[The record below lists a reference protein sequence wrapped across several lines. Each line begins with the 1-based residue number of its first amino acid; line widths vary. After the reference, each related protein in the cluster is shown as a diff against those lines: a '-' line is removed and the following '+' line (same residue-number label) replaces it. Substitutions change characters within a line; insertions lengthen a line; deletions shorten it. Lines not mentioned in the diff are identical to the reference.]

1 MSSAAIQSSSQSRPT
16 TKNSIS
22 TTPGTPTSNSK
33 SSASPIAV
41 AASQAKSTVSNSATS
56 VVKPT
61 ATAGPACLYN
71 CINPS
76 NCSWGCPG
84 ASCTD
89 DNDSPVLSTPEIHI
103 FEDPTPL
110 VKQDDFPKLSDEE
123 LYDVYEISR
132 TVKEIREG
140 GWKKI
145 ALQFSDG
152 MLSDAPRI
160 FQELENRLRK
170 LPAES
175 SSSETA
181 KKEDSSLETD
191 FSSPSANLTTSS
203 IRHKLFIL
211 ADTSYGSCCVD
222 EIAAEH
228 VDAQVVVHYGRACLS
243 PTARLPVIYV
253 FTSRPL
259 EHESVVQAFEN
270 TYPEKDSKIVIMA
283 DITYHSHIPSL
294 VTRLQDGGYG
304 NILAPEITH
313 DPSAIIPNR
322 KLEEGVDMKEY
333 SLFHISEPPSA
344 LLLTLSSR
352 VRDMHIYSTDSTT
365 GNETTKTNT
374 ARALMRRYALLTSL
388 SSCPVFGILINTL
401 SVTNYLPTV
410 NSLASLIRSKGKKSY
425 TFVVGKVNAAKLAN
439 FSEIEGWVVVGC
451 WESSLVEGEALFKPV
466 ITPFELALALQS
478 DDERVWSGDW
488 VADFNALNLQ
498 DNTAPLSA
506 EPANSDVE
514 EPENGHATG
523 DAEDS
528 EEESMPPEFDLRT
541 GRYVSHSRPM
551 RSSQTTSAESK
562 KGLENGSQP
571 NATNKLVKRAKMEL
585 ATVNGEVSPGAE
597 YLREKRT
604 WTGLGSDYDKE
615 AIDEG
620 REREVAAVV
629 EEGRSGVAR
638 GYTVGEDASRS

>member
-1 MSSAAIQSSSQSRPT
+1 PKTSHRLGPVAGLSGNI
-16 TKNSIS
+16 IS
-22 TTPGTPTSNSK
+22 TPPCEFSLTKRNKTMEQLT
-33 SSASPIAV
+33 
-41 AASQAKSTVSNSATS
+41 
-56 VVKPT
+56 T
-61 ATAGPACLYN
+61 A
-71 CINPS
+71 
-76 NCSWGCPG
+76 
-84 ASCTD
+84 
-89 DNDSPVLSTPEIHI
+89 PVLSTPEVHI
-103 FEDPTPL
+103 FEDPTPSD
-110 VKQDDFPKLSDEE
+110 KKDDLPKLSDEE
-123 LYDVYEISR
+123 LFDVYEISR

-152 MLSDAPRI
+152 MLSDAPRV

-170 LPAES
+170 LPIEPASNEIPKTES
-175 SSSETA
+175 SG
-181 KKEDSSLETD
+181 LETD
-191 FSSPSANLTTSS
+191 FSNPSANIPNPN
-203 IRHKLFIL
+203 IRHKLYIL

-228 VDAQVVVHYGRACLS
+228 VDAQVVIHYGRACLS

-259 EHESVVQAFEN
+259 NLESVVLAFEN
-270 TYPEKDSKIVIMA
+270 TYREKDDKIVIMA
-283 DITYHSHIPSL
+283 DITYHSHISSL
-294 VTRLQDGGYG
+294 VSLLRDGGYQ
-304 NILAPEITH
+304 NLLAPEITH

-322 KLEEGVDMKEY
+322 KLDEGIDMKEY

-344 LLLTLSSR
+344 LLLTLSGR
-352 VRDMHIYSTDSTT
+352 VKDMHIYSTDSMT
-365 GNETTKTNT
+365 GNETTKTNA

-388 SSCPVFGILINTL
+388 SSCAVFGILINTL

-451 WESSLVEGEALFKPV
+451 WESSLIEGEALFKPV
-466 ITPFELALALQS
+466 ITPFELELALQS
-478 DDERVWSGDW
+478 DDERVWGGDW
-488 VADFNALNLQ
+488 VADFNALNLKAS
-498 DNTAPLSA
+498 TAAVSSA
-506 EPANSDVE
+506 EPTESNAFE
-514 EPENGHATG
+514 ESENVDASG

-551 RSSQTTSAESK
+551 RSSQSTSSEPK
-562 KGLENGSQP
+562 KSLENGLQP
-571 NATNKLVKRAKMEL
+571 NASNKLVKRAKMEL

-604 WTGLGSDYDKE
+604 WTGLGSDFDKE
-615 AIDEG
+615 AIEEG

>member
-1 MSSAAIQSSSQSRPT
+1 MAQLMTA
-16 TKNSIS
+16 
-22 TTPGTPTSNSK
+22 
-33 SSASPIAV
+33 PI
-41 AASQAKSTVSNSATS
+41 
-56 VVKPT
+56 
-61 ATAGPACLYN
+61 
-71 CINPS
+71 
-76 NCSWGCPG
+76 
-84 ASCTD
+84 
-89 DNDSPVLSTPEIHI
+89 LSTSEVHI
-103 FEDPTPL
+103 FEDPTPST
-110 VKQDDFPKLSDEE
+110 KQNDLPELSNDE
-123 LYDVYEISR
+123 LCDVYEISR
-132 TVKEIREG
+132 TVKEIQEG

-152 MLSDAPRI
+152 MLGDAPRV
-160 FQELENRLRK
+160 FQELESRIRRLPTK
-170 LPAES
+170 STS
-175 SSSETA
+175 SDTP
-181 KKEDSSLETD
+181 KKDDSGLETD
-191 FSSPSANLTTSS
+191 FSNQPANHTTSP
-203 IRHKLFIL
+203 IQHKLYIL

-228 VDAQVVVHYGRACLS
+228 VDAQVVIHYGRACLS

-259 EHESVVQAFEN
+259 EVESVIQAFED
-270 TYPEKDSKIVIMA
+270 TYKGKDDKIVLMA
-283 DITYHSHIPSL
+283 DITYNSHISSL
-294 VTRLQDGGYG
+294 VSQLQDRGYG
-304 NILAPEITH
+304 NVLAPEITH
-313 DPSAIIPNR
+313 NPSAIIPNR
-322 KLEEGVDMKEY
+322 KLDEGVDMKEY

-344 LLLTLSSR
+344 LILTLSSR
-352 VRDMHIYSTDSTT
+352 VKEMHIYSTDSST

-388 SSCPVFGILINTL
+388 SSCAVFGILINTL

-439 FSEIEGWVVVGC
+439 FSEIGGWVVVGC

-466 ITPFELALALQS
+466 ITPFELSLALQS

-498 DNTAPLSA
+498 ATTTSASSA
-506 EPANSDVE
+506 EPAQPDAIVQL
-514 EPENGHATG
+514 ENENTSEDLEDPG
-523 DAEDS
+523 DP

-551 RSSQTTSAESK
+551 QFFKMASSEAR

-571 NATNKLVKRAKMEL
+571 NATNKLVRRAKMEL

-615 AIDEG
+615 AIEEG
-620 REREVAAVV
+620 EEREVAAVI

-638 GYTVGEDASRS
+638 GYTVGEDASKS

>member
-1 MSSAAIQSSSQSRPT
+1 MEQLT
-16 TKNSIS
+16 T
-22 TTPGTPTSNSK
+22 
-33 SSASPIAV
+33 A
-41 AASQAKSTVSNSATS
+41 
-56 VVKPT
+56 
-61 ATAGPACLYN
+61 
-71 CINPS
+71 
-76 NCSWGCPG
+76 
-84 ASCTD
+84 
-89 DNDSPVLSTPEIHI
+89 PVLSTPEVHI
-103 FEDPTPL
+103 FEDPTPSI
-110 VKQDDFPKLSDEE
+110 KKDDLPKLSDKE
-123 LYDVYEISR
+123 LFDVYEISR

-152 MLSDAPRI
+152 MLSDAPRV
-160 FQELENRLRK
+160 FQELGNRLRK
-170 LPAES
+170 LPAEPAS
-175 SSSETA
+175 NEIPKT
-181 KKEDSSLETD
+181 ENSSLETD
-191 FSSPSANLTTSS
+191 FSNPSANIATSS
-203 IRHKLFIL
+203 IRHKLYIL
-211 ADTSYGSCCVD
+211 ADTSYGPCCVD

-228 VDAQVVVHYGRACLS
+228 VDAQVVIHYGRACLS

-259 EHESVVQAFEN
+259 KLESVVQAFEN
-270 TYPEKDSKIVIMA
+270 TYNEKDGKIVIMA
-283 DITYHSHIPSL
+283 DITYHSHISSL
-294 VTRLQDGGYG
+294 VTLLRDGGYE
-304 NILAPEITH
+304 NLLAPDITH

-322 KLEEGVDMKEY
+322 KLDEGIDMKEY

-344 LLLTLSSR
+344 LLLTLSGR
-352 VRDMHIYSTDSTT
+352 VKDMHIYSTDSTT
-365 GNETTKTNT
+365 GNEMTKTNA

-388 SSCPVFGILINTL
+388 SSCAVFGILINTL

-466 ITPFELALALQS
+466 ITPFELELALQS
-478 DDERVWSGDW
+478 DDERVWGGDW

-498 DNTAPLSA
+498 ASIAAVPSV
-506 EPANSDVE
+506 EPTESNAVE
-514 EPENGHATG
+514 ESENGNAIG

-551 RSSQTTSAESK
+551 RSSQSTSSESK
-562 KGLENGSQP
+562 KTLENGLQP
-571 NATNKLVKRAKMEL
+571 NASNKLVKRAKMEL

-604 WTGLGSDYDKE
+604 WTGLGSDFDKE
-615 AIDEG
+615 AIEEG

>member
-1 MSSAAIQSSSQSRPT
+1 MEQLT
-16 TKNSIS
+16 T
-22 TTPGTPTSNSK
+22 
-33 SSASPIAV
+33 A
-41 AASQAKSTVSNSATS
+41 
-56 VVKPT
+56 
-61 ATAGPACLYN
+61 
-71 CINPS
+71 
-76 NCSWGCPG
+76 
-84 ASCTD
+84 
-89 DNDSPVLSTPEIHI
+89 PVLSTPEVHI
-103 FEDPTPL
+103 FEDPTPS
-110 VKQDDFPKLSDEE
+110 VKKDDLPKLSDED
-123 LYDVYEISR
+123 LFDVYEISR

-152 MLSDAPRI
+152 MLSDAPRV
-160 FQELENRLRK
+160 FQELENRLRN
-170 LPAES
+170 LPVEPASNEIP
-175 SSSETA
+175 ETGN
-181 KKEDSSLETD
+181 SSLETD
-191 FSSPSANLTTSS
+191 FSNPSASIATSS
-203 IRHKLFIL
+203 IRHKLYIL

-228 VDAQVVVHYGRACLS
+228 VDAQVVIHYGRACLS

-259 EHESVVQAFEN
+259 NLESVVQAFEN
-270 TYPEKDSKIVIMA
+270 TYKEKDDKIVIMA
-283 DITYHSHIPSL
+283 DITYHSHISSL
-294 VTRLQDGGYG
+294 VSLLQDGGYK
-304 NILAPEITH
+304 NLLAPEITH

-322 KLEEGVDMKEY
+322 KLDEGVDMKEH

-344 LLLTLSSR
+344 LLLTLSGR
-352 VRDMHIYSTDSTT
+352 VKDMHIYSTDSTT
-365 GNETTKTNT
+365 GNETTKTNA

-388 SSCPVFGILINTL
+388 SSCAVFGILINTL

-410 NSLASLIRSKGKKSY
+410 NSLAALIRSKRKKSY

-466 ITPFELALALQS
+466 ITPFELELALQS
-478 DDERVWSGDW
+478 DDERVWGGDW

-498 DNTAPLSA
+498 ASTTAVPSA
-506 EPANSDVE
+506 EHTESNAVE
-514 EPENGHATG
+514 ESENVNATE

-551 RSSQTTSAESK
+551 RSSQATSPEPK
-562 KGLENGSQP
+562 KMLENGLQP
-571 NATNKLVKRAKMEL
+571 NASNKLVKRAKMEL
-585 ATVNGEVSPGAE
+585 ATVNGEASPGAE

-604 WTGLGSDYDKE
+604 WTGLGSDFDKE
-615 AIDEG
+615 AIEEG

>member
-1 MSSAAIQSSSQSRPT
+1 MMEQLT
-16 TKNSIS
+16 T
-22 TTPGTPTSNSK
+22 
-33 SSASPIAV
+33 A
-41 AASQAKSTVSNSATS
+41 
-56 VVKPT
+56 
-61 ATAGPACLYN
+61 
-71 CINPS
+71 
-76 NCSWGCPG
+76 
-84 ASCTD
+84 
-89 DNDSPVLSTPEIHI
+89 PVLSTPEVHI
-103 FEDPTPL
+103 FEDPTPSI
-110 VKQDDFPKLSDEE
+110 KKDDLPKLSDEE
-123 LYDVYEISR
+123 LFDVYEISR

-140 GWKKI
+140 GWRKI

-152 MLSDAPRI
+152 MLSDAPRV

-170 LPAES
+170 LPAEPAS
-175 SSSETA
+175 NEIPKT
-181 KKEDSSLETD
+181 ENSSLETD
-191 FSSPSANLTTSS
+191 FSNPSANIATSS
-203 IRHKLFIL
+203 IRHKLYIL

-259 EHESVVQAFEN
+259 KLESVVQAFEN
-270 TYPEKDSKIVIMA
+270 TYKEKDDKIVIMA
-283 DITYHSHIPSL
+283 DITYHSHISSL
-294 VTRLQDGGYG
+294 VTLLRDGGYE
-304 NILAPEITH
+304 NLLAPEITH

-322 KLEEGVDMKEY
+322 KLDEGIDMKEY

-344 LLLTLSSR
+344 LLLTLSGR
-352 VRDMHIYSTDSTT
+352 VKDMHIYSTDSTT
-365 GNETTKTNT
+365 GNETTKTNA

-388 SSCPVFGILINTL
+388 SSCAVFGILINTL

-466 ITPFELALALQS
+466 ITPFELELALQS
-478 DDERVWSGDW
+478 DDERVWGGDW

-498 DNTAPLSA
+498 ASIAAVPSA
-506 EPANSDVE
+506 EPTESNAVE
-514 EPENGHATG
+514 ESGNGNAIG
-523 DAEDS
+523 DTEDS

-551 RSSQTTSAESK
+551 RSSQATSLEPK
-562 KGLENGSQP
+562 KMLENGLQP
-571 NATNKLVKRAKMEL
+571 NASNKLVKRAKMEL

-604 WTGLGSDYDKE
+604 WTGLGSDFDKE
-615 AIDEG
+615 AIEEG

>member
-1 MSSAAIQSSSQSRPT
+1 MEQLT
-16 TKNSIS
+16 T
-22 TTPGTPTSNSK
+22 
-33 SSASPIAV
+33 A
-41 AASQAKSTVSNSATS
+41 
-56 VVKPT
+56 
-61 ATAGPACLYN
+61 
-71 CINPS
+71 
-76 NCSWGCPG
+76 
-84 ASCTD
+84 
-89 DNDSPVLSTPEIHI
+89 PVLSTPEVHI

-110 VKQDDFPKLSDEE
+110 VKHDDIPRLSDEE
-123 LYDVYEISR
+123 LYDAYEISR
-132 TVKEIREG
+132 TVREIQEG
-140 GWKKI
+140 GWRKI

-152 MLSDAPRI
+152 MLGDAPRV
-160 FQELENRLRK
+160 FEELENRLRK
-170 LPAES
+170 SPSDSSTSKLPNN
-175 SSSETA
+175 
-181 KKEDSSLETD
+181 EDSSLETD
-191 FSSPSANLTTSS
+191 FSIPSANTAASS
-203 IRHKLFIL
+203 LQYRLFIL

-228 VDAQVVVHYGRACLS
+228 VDAQVVIHYGRACLS

-259 EHESVVQAFEN
+259 KLESVVQAFEN
-270 TYPEKDSKIVIMA
+270 TYNKDDKIVIMA
-283 DITYHSHIPSL
+283 DITYHSHVSSL
-294 VTRLQDGGYG
+294 VTQLRDRGYE
-304 NILAPEITH
+304 NIVAPKITH
-313 DPSAIIPNR
+313 DPSATIPNR
-322 KLEEGVDMKEY
+322 KLDEGVDMKDY

-352 VRDMHIYSTDSTT
+352 VNDMHIYSTDSAN

-439 FSEIEGWVVVGC
+439 FSEIGGWVVVGC

-478 DDERVWSGDW
+478 DDERVWGGDW
-488 VADFNALNLQ
+488 VADFNALNLEAS
-498 DNTAPLSA
+498 TAPALSA
-506 EPANSDVE
+506 EPVMSDAIE
-514 EPENGHATG
+514 EPEKGDGIG

-551 RSSQTTSAESK
+551 RSSQKTSLESK
-562 KGLENGSQP
+562 KGLENGPQP
-571 NATNKLVKRAKMEL
+571 NASNKLVKSAKMEL

-604 WTGLGSDYDKE
+604 WTGLGSDYDTE
-615 AIDEG
+615 AIEEG
-620 REREVAAVV
+620 REREIAAIV
-629 EEGRSGVAR
+629 EEGRRGVAR
-638 GYTVGEDASRS
+638 GYTVGEDASKS

>member
-1 MSSAAIQSSSQSRPT
+1 MEQLT
-16 TKNSIS
+16 T
-22 TTPGTPTSNSK
+22 
-33 SSASPIAV
+33 A
-41 AASQAKSTVSNSATS
+41 
-56 VVKPT
+56 
-61 ATAGPACLYN
+61 
-71 CINPS
+71 
-76 NCSWGCPG
+76 
-84 ASCTD
+84 
-89 DNDSPVLSTPEIHI
+89 PVLSTPEVHI

-110 VKQDDFPKLSDEE
+110 AKKNDLPKLSDED
-123 LYDVYEISR
+123 LYNVYEISR

-152 MLSDAPRI
+152 MLGDAPRV
-160 FQELENRLRK
+160 FQELEQRLRQ
-170 LPAES
+170 LPTEPT
-175 SSSETA
+175 SSEPP
-181 KKEDSSLETD
+181 KNEGSNLETD
-191 FSSPSANLTTSS
+191 FSNPSANSATSS
-203 IRHKLFIL
+203 LRHKLYIL

-259 EHESVVQAFEN
+259 ELESVVQSFEN
-270 TYPEKDSKIVIMA
+270 TYKEKDGKVIIMA
-283 DITYHSHIPSL
+283 DITYHSHISSL
-294 VTRLQDGGYG
+294 LAQLRDRGYE
-304 NILAPEITH
+304 NILAPEIAH
-313 DPSAIIPNR
+313 DPSATIPNR
-322 KLEEGVDMKEY
+322 KLDGGVDMKDY

-352 VRDMHIYSTDSTT
+352 VKDMHIYSTDPTT

-410 NSLASLIRSKGKKSY
+410 NTLASLIRSKGKKSY

-478 DDERVWSGDW
+478 DDERVWGGDW

-498 DNTAPLSA
+498 AATSPVYFA
-506 EPANSDVE
+506 EPAKSDAVE
-514 EPENGHATG
+514 EPENKNATG

-541 GRYVSHSRPM
+541 GRYVSHSRPV
-551 RSSQTTSAESK
+551 RSSQTTSSEPK
-562 KGLENGSQP
+562 KELENGLQRS
-571 NATNKLVKRAKMEL
+571 ASNKLVKRAKMEL
-585 ATVNGEVSPGAE
+585 ATVNGEFSPGAE

-620 REREVAAVV
+620 REREVAAIV

>member
-1 MSSAAIQSSSQSRPT
+1 MEQLT
-16 TKNSIS
+16 T
-22 TTPGTPTSNSK
+22 
-33 SSASPIAV
+33 A
-41 AASQAKSTVSNSATS
+41 
-56 VVKPT
+56 
-61 ATAGPACLYN
+61 
-71 CINPS
+71 
-76 NCSWGCPG
+76 
-84 ASCTD
+84 
-89 DNDSPVLSTPEIHI
+89 PVLSTPEVHI

-110 VKQDDFPKLSDEE
+110 VKKDDLPKLTDEE
-123 LYDVYEISR
+123 LYDVYEIPR
-132 TVKEIREG
+132 TVNEIREG

-152 MLSDAPRI
+152 MLSDAPRV

-170 LPAES
+170 LPVES
-175 SSSETA
+175 SSNETP

-191 FSSPSANLTTSS
+191 FNNPSANIATSN
-203 IRHKLFIL
+203 IRHKLYIL

-228 VDAQVVVHYGRACLS
+228 VDAQVVIHYGRACLS

-259 EHESVVQAFEN
+259 NIESVVQSFEN
-270 TYPEKDSKIVIMA
+270 TYVEKDGKIVIMA
-283 DITYHSHIPSL
+283 DITFHSHISSL
-294 VTRLQDGGYG
+294 VTRLRDRGYQ
-304 NILAPEITH
+304 NLVVPEITH

-322 KLEEGVDMKEY
+322 KLDEGVNMQEY

-352 VRDMHIYSTDSTT
+352 VKDMHIYSTDSTT
-365 GNETTKTNT
+365 GNETTRTNT

-388 SSCPVFGILINTL
+388 SSCAVFGILINTL

-439 FSEIEGWVVVGC
+439 FSEIDGWVVVGC

-478 DDERVWSGDW
+478 DDERVWGGDW
-488 VADFNALNLQ
+488 VADFNALDLKA
-498 DNTAPLSA
+498 TTISSA
-506 EPANSDVE
+506 GPSESNAVE
-514 EPENGHATG
+514 QSETGNETG

-551 RSSQTTSAESK
+551 RSTHTTSSEPK
-562 KGLENGSQP
+562 KALENGLQP
-571 NATNKLVKRAKMEL
+571 NASNKLVKRAKMEL

-620 REREVAAVV
+620 KEREVAAVV

>member
-1 MSSAAIQSSSQSRPT
+1 MEQLT
-16 TKNSIS
+16 T
-22 TTPGTPTSNSK
+22 
-33 SSASPIAV
+33 A
-41 AASQAKSTVSNSATS
+41 
-56 VVKPT
+56 
-61 ATAGPACLYN
+61 
-71 CINPS
+71 
-76 NCSWGCPG
+76 
-84 ASCTD
+84 
-89 DNDSPVLSTPEIHI
+89 PVLSTPEVHI

-110 VKQDDFPKLSDEE
+110 VKHDDIPKLSDEE

-132 TVKEIREG
+132 TVREIQEG
-140 GWKKI
+140 GWRKI

-152 MLSDAPRI
+152 MLGDAPRV
-160 FQELENRLRK
+160 FEELENRLRR
-170 LPAES
+170 LPSDS
-175 SSSETA
+175 STIRIPNN
-181 KKEDSSLETD
+181 EDSSLETD
-191 FSSPSANLTTSS
+191 FSIPSANTATTSL
-203 IRHKLFIL
+203 RHRLYIL

-228 VDAQVVVHYGRACLS
+228 VDAQVVIHYGRACLS

-259 EHESVVQAFEN
+259 ELESVIQSFEN
-270 TYPEKDSKIVIMA
+270 TYKKDDKIVIMA
-283 DITYHSHIPSL
+283 DITYHSHISSL
-294 VTRLQDGGYG
+294 VAQLRDRGYG
-304 NILAPEITH
+304 NIVAPEITH
-313 DPSAIIPNR
+313 DPSATIPNR
-322 KLEEGVDMKEY
+322 KLDEGMDMKEY

-352 VRDMHIYSTDSTT
+352 VKDMHIYSTDSAT

-439 FSEIEGWVVVGC
+439 FSEIGGWVVVGC

-478 DDERVWSGDW
+478 DDERVWGGDW
-488 VADFNALNLQ
+488 VADFNALDLQ
-498 DNTAPLSA
+498 ATTAPALSA
-506 EPANSDVE
+506 ELVTKDAIE
-514 EPENGHATG
+514 EPENEDGIS

-551 RSSQTTSAESK
+551 RSSQTTSLESK
-562 KGLENGSQP
+562 KGLENGPQR
-571 NATNKLVKRAKMEL
+571 NASNKLVKRAKMEL

-615 AIDEG
+615 AIEEG
-620 REREVAAVV
+620 RDREIAAIV

-638 GYTVGEDASRS
+638 GYTVGEDASKS

>member
-1 MSSAAIQSSSQSRPT
+1 MMEQLT
-16 TKNSIS
+16 T
-22 TTPGTPTSNSK
+22 
-33 SSASPIAV
+33 A
-41 AASQAKSTVSNSATS
+41 
-56 VVKPT
+56 
-61 ATAGPACLYN
+61 
-71 CINPS
+71 
-76 NCSWGCPG
+76 
-84 ASCTD
+84 
-89 DNDSPVLSTPEIHI
+89 PVLSTPEVHI

-110 VKQDDFPKLSDEE
+110 IKKDDLPKLSDEE

-132 TVKEIREG
+132 TVNEIREG

-152 MLSDAPRI
+152 MLSDAPRV
-160 FQELENRLRK
+160 FQELESRLRK
-170 LPAES
+170 LPTEP
-175 SSSETA
+175 SSSEIS
-181 KKEDSSLETD
+181 KDEGSSLETD
-191 FSSPSANLTTSS
+191 FSNPSANIATSS
-203 IRHKLFIL
+203 IRHKLYIL

-259 EHESVVQAFEN
+259 NLESVIQAFEN
-270 TYPEKDSKIVIMA
+270 TYKEKSDKVVIMA
-283 DITYHSHIPSL
+283 DITYHSHISPL
-294 VTRLQDGGYG
+294 VAQLRDRGFE
-304 NILAPEITH
+304 NVLAPEITH
-313 DPSAIIPNR
+313 NPSATIPNR
-322 KLEEGVDMKEY
+322 KLDEGVDMKDY
-333 SLFHISEPPSA
+333 SLFHVSEPPSA

-352 VRDMHIYSTDSTT
+352 VKEMHIYSIDSTT

-374 ARALMRRYALLTSL
+374 ARALMRRYALLTSQ
-388 SSCPVFGILINTL
+388 SSSSVFGILINTL

-439 FSEIEGWVVVGC
+439 FSEIDGWVVVGC

-478 DDERVWSGDW
+478 DDERVWGGDW

-498 DNTAPLSA
+498 ATAVPTSSA
-506 EPANSDVE
+506 ESTESNNQDSETANPAE
-514 EPENGHATG
+514 
-523 DAEDS
+523 DADDS

-551 RSSQTTSAESK
+551 HSSQTHSSEPK
-562 KGLENGSQP
+562 KALENGPQA
-571 NATNKLVKRAKMEL
+571 NASNKLVKRAKMEMV
-585 ATVNGEVSPGAE
+585 TVNGEVSPGAE

-620 REREVAAVV
+620 KEREVAAVV

>member
-1 MSSAAIQSSSQSRPT
+1 MEELT
-16 TKNSIS
+16 T
-22 TTPGTPTSNSK
+22 
-33 SSASPIAV
+33 A
-41 AASQAKSTVSNSATS
+41 
-56 VVKPT
+56 
-61 ATAGPACLYN
+61 
-71 CINPS
+71 
-76 NCSWGCPG
+76 
-84 ASCTD
+84 
-89 DNDSPVLSTPEIHI
+89 PVLSTPEVHI

-110 VKQDDFPKLSDEE
+110 PKQDDLAKLSDEE

-132 TVKEIREG
+132 TVKEIQAG

-152 MLSDAPRI
+152 MLGDAPRV
-160 FQELENRLRK
+160 FQELENRFREL
-170 LPAES
+170 
-175 SSSETA
+175 SSEPGPSEIR
-181 KKEDSSLETD
+181 KEENPSLETD
-191 FSSPSANLTTSS
+191 FSNPSATVAASS
-203 IRHKLFIL
+203 IRHKLYIL

-228 VDAQVVVHYGRACLS
+228 VDAQVVIHYGRACLS

-259 EHESVVQAFEN
+259 DLESVVQAFEN
-270 TYPEKDSKIVIMA
+270 TYTEKDGKIVIMA
-283 DITYHSHIPSL
+283 DITYHSHIPPL
-294 VTRLQDGGYG
+294 ITQLRDRGYE
-304 NILAPEITH
+304 NIVAPEITH
-313 DPSAIIPNR
+313 DPSATIPNR
-322 KLEEGVDMKEY
+322 KLDEEVDMKEH

-352 VRDMHIYSTDSTT
+352 VKDMHIYSTDSTA

-439 FSEIEGWVVVGC
+439 FSEIGGWVVVGC

-478 DDERVWSGDW
+478 DDERVWGGDW

-498 DNTAPLSA
+498 ATTASTLSA
-506 EPANSDVE
+506 EPAKSDVVE
-514 EPENGHATG
+514 EPENENATG
-523 DAEDS
+523 GAEDS

-551 RSSQTTSAESK
+551 RSSQTTSSDTK
-562 KGLENGSQP
+562 KVLENGTQL
-571 NATNKLVKRAKMEL
+571 NASNKLVKRAKMEL
-585 ATVNGEVSPGAE
+585 ATVNGEFSAGAE

-615 AIDEG
+615 AIEEG
-620 REREVAAVV
+620 REREIAAVI

-638 GYTVGEDASRS
+638 GYTVGKDASKS